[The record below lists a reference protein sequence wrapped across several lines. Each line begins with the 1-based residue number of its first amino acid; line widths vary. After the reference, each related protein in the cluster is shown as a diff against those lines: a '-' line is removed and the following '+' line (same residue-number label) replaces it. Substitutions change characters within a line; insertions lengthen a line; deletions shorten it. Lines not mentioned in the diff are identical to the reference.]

1 MKTAEAWHHVSSV
14 MPDCFVASKV
24 SGLRAVDLQQLT
36 AQLRDGVRRM
46 SIGAQAAVYAHTL
59 C

>member
-1 MKTAEAWHHVSSV
+1 MKTAEAWHHVGNV

-24 SGLRAVDLQQLT
+24 SGLRAMDLQQLI
-36 AQLRDGVRRM
+36 AELRDGVRRM
-46 SIGAQAAVYAHTL
+46 STGAQAAVYAYML